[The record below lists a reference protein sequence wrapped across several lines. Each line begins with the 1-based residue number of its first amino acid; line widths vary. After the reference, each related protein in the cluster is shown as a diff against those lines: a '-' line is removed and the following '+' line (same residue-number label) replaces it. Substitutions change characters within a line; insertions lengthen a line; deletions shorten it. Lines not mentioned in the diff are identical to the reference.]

1 MADSIYWELGR
12 GPQVQFSVRWN
23 FICCNTLISFRSVL
37 VPIPT
42 LNKRST
48 HIVIFMGH
56 RGASRKSPNNTLW
69 ITLNQGS
76 VGWFLQIPDI
86 GQDTCRVPA
95 HPWLYS
101 EHLQVNR
108 IPLTL
113 VRIWKKTLWEEMMHI
128 WIGMLIPK
136 PADLSFAVVFFWLL
150 LIKNHNEVQ
159 EM

>member
-48 HIVIFMGH
+48 HIVIFKGH

-76 VGWFLQIPDI
+76 VGWFLQTPDI

-101 EHLQVNR
+101 EYLQGIC

-113 VRIWKKTLWEEMMHI
+113 VRIPAGCLHTPDCTRNTCRLTAYPWHWSEYER
-128 WIGMLIPK
+128 K
-136 PADLSFAVVFFWLL
+136 PYGERWCTSG
-150 LIKNHNEVQ
+150 
-159 EM
+159 